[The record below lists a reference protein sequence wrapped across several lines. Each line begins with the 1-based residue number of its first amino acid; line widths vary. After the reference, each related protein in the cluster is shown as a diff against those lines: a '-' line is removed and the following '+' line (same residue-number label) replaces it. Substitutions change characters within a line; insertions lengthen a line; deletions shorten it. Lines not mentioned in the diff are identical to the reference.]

1 MSSYPFNTGI
11 IFGRSNGYVIAPFS
25 YQARGIIFAEWANLF
40 TLCLAPLIAHIFG
53 GAPKPVYLSSKPPLW
68 HERLWQYNPTSILWR
83 YFVITD
89 RRIRAKS
96 WAPSDM
102 AASNAYF
109 WTNQGWDG
117 SLQMLKRSRAYCLRQ
132 PTHHRVRLL
141 SGSTLTTLIITIQGV
156 MAIKTLIDGV
166 GGSYAYTINISSIFY
181 PLAVF
186 GLLRIFA
193 AMWLTD
199 DYLYYGNIDSL
210 RTSTTYASDIAS
222 SKDEPALIE
231 VRAQTTM
238 SLLDSSNESF
248 ASDRFHR
255 TNSWRGILFRII
267 YLVPICC
274 LLAIC
279 FVYLIPA
286 HGGLAASL
294 TTFLMVLFYAFFLAG
309 SMFLYGF
316 YFLSGR
322 STNSIIPC
330 HNTVWYKIYSGMV
343 MAFMFVLVILAC
355 LETRKSPCGVYT
367 TYPRDLLTDWAL
379 CPGSAP
385 LVANQPT
392 DNFRVNGF
400 GLVEHVTINANGTAN
415 ATLTDE
421 SLIKAVVVPFTG
433 LCFGTA
439 PQLPD
444 VETVLLPLNDT
455 FIVPL

>member
-11 IFGRSNGYVIAPFS
+11 IFGRANGYVIAPFS

-40 TLCLAPLIAHIFG
+40 TLCLAPLVAHVFG
-53 GAPKPVYLSSKPPLW
+53 GAPKPVYLLLKPPLW

-83 YFVITD
+83 YF
-89 RRIRAKS
+89 
-96 WAPSDM
+96 
-102 AASNAYF
+102 
-109 WTNQGWDG
+109 DG
-117 SLQMLKRSRAYCLRQ
+117 SLQMLERSRVYCLRQ
-132 PTHHRVRLL
+132 PTHHRVRLF

-238 SLLDSSNESF
+238 SLLDSNMSF

-267 YLVPICC
+267 YLVPVCC
-274 LLAIC
+274 LLAISRHGILQLC
-279 FVYLIPA
+279 FIIWSNRCVFSEGYLLI
-286 HGGLAASL
+286 
-294 TTFLMVLFYAFFLAG
+294 
-309 SMFLYGF
+309 
-316 YFLSGR
+316 
-322 STNSIIPC
+322 
-330 HNTVWYKIYSGMV
+330 
-343 MAFMFVLVILAC
+343 
-355 LETRKSPCGVYT
+355 
-367 TYPRDLLTDWAL
+367 
-379 CPGSAP
+379 
-385 LVANQPT
+385 
-392 DNFRVNGF
+392 
-400 GLVEHVTINANGTAN
+400 TIVS
-415 ATLTDE
+415 
-421 SLIKAVVVPFTG
+421 SLIYLTPMTNINSVNPLK
-433 LCFGTA
+433 LCLRA
-439 PQLPD
+439 PPPPCSFALPA
-444 VETVLLPLNDT
+444 P
-455 FIVPL
+455 I